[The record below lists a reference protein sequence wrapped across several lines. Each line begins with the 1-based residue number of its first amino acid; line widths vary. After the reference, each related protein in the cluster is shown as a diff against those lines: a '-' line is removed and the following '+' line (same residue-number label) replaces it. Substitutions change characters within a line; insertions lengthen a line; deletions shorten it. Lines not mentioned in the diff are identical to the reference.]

1 MRKHIP
7 ERDVNSADV
16 ESASVDDYGHIGEHV
31 ASVLRAAESAAMEIT
46 ARAEEDAAKQV
57 SEAARQAGMILH
69 EAEGIRAETEDAN
82 RLLRE
87 QADAYAERTRKDA
100 EAKAAD
106 LLQAARLAATTRAHE
121 DEERQRAL
129 RRDIDL
135 SEARLSELGTGL
147 RDLAVRLEELVATD
161 RPTADA
167 PAERPG
173 GDDASLDATLMATV
187 TAEEK
192 PG

>member
-7 ERDVNSADV
+7 ERDVDTADV

-31 ASVLRAAESAAMEIT
+31 AAVLRAAESAAMEIT

-82 RLLRE
+82 RLQRE

-100 EAKAAD
+100 EVKAAD
-106 LLQAARLAATTRAHE
+106 LLQAARLAVTTRAHE
-121 DEERQRAL
+121 DEERQRVL
-129 RRDIDL
+129 RKDIDL
-135 SEARLSELGTGL
+135 TEARLSELGTGL
-147 RDLAVRLEELVATD
+147 RDLAARLEELVATD

-173 GDDASLDATLMATV
+173 DDDPSLDAALMATV